1 MGLQGAKIL
10 VVGGGSGIGFSVAKA
25 AVAEGADVTIASTN
39 AEKLGAASA
48 RLGGVATALLDITD
62 EAAVAAFFARAGM
75 FDHIVSTAGDWGEGG
90 RGAFTELDME
100 KAEELFRVRLWG
112 SAKLAKHGAAYL
124 APGGSLT
131 FTGGMSAYRPAKGSV
146 MATAM
151 AGSLAHLTLGLAK
164 ELAPLRVNAV
174 FPGGVATEVY
184 QELSDS
190 TKAAWQARFASFPLP
205 RIGEPDEVAEAY
217 LYLMKAGYTTGQILQ
232 VDGGSMLA
240 G

>member
-10 VVGGGSGIGFSVAKA
+10 VVGGGSGIGHAVAQA
-25 AVAEGADVTIASTN
+25 ALAEGAQITIASTN
-39 AEKLGAASA
+39 ADKLAAASQ
-48 RLGGVATALLDITD
+48 RLGGAATALLDITD
-62 EAAVAAFFARAGM
+62 ETAVATYFASSGM

-90 RGAFTELDME
+90 RGLIAELDM
-100 KAEELFRVRLWG
+100 KAAEDLFRVRLWG
-112 SAKLAKHGAAYL
+112 SAILAKHGAPRL
-124 APGGSLT
+124 AAGGSLT
-131 FTGGMSAYRPAKGSV
+131 FTGGMSAWRPAKGSV

-174 FPGGVATEVY
+174 FPGGVATEIY
-184 QELSDS
+184 HSLSDS
-190 TKAAWQARFASFPLP
+190 TRKAWEARYAFQPLP
-205 RIGEPDEVAEAY
+205 RTGEPGEVAEAY

>member
-1 MGLQGAKIL
+1 MTLRDAKIL
-10 VVGGGSGIGFSVAKA
+10 VIGGGSGIGFAVAKA
-25 AVAEGADVTIASTN
+25 AVDEGAEVTIASTN
-39 AEKLGAASA
+39 AEKLAAASQ
-48 RLGGVATALLDITD
+48 RLGGAATAQLDITD
-62 EAAVAAFFARAGM
+62 EAAVAAYFAQSGM

-90 RGAFTELDME
+90 RGSFTELDM
-100 KAEELFRVRLWG
+100 KMAEDLFRVRLWG
-112 SAKLAKHGAAYL
+112 SAILAKHGSARI

-131 FTGGMSAYRPAKGSV
+131 FTGGMSAWRPAKGSV

-184 QELSDS
+184 QVLSDT

-205 RIGEPDEVAEAY
+205 RIGEPGEVAEAY

>member
-10 VVGGGSGIGFSVAKA
+10 VVGGGSGIGFAVAKA
-25 AVAEGADVTIASTN
+25 AVAEGAEVTIVSTN
-39 AEKLGAASA
+39 ADKLAAASG
-48 RLGGVATALLDITD
+48 RLGGVTTAVLDITE
-62 EAAVAAFFARAGM
+62 EAAVAAFFAQSCT
-75 FDHIVSTAGDWGEGG
+75 FDHIASTAGDWGEGG
-90 RGAFTELDME
+90 RGTFTELDM
-100 KAEELFRVRLWG
+100 KAAEDLFRVRLWG
-112 SAKLAKHGAAYL
+112 SAILAKHGAAWL

-131 FTGGMSAYRPAKGSV
+131 FTGGMSAWRPAKGSV

-151 AGSLAHLTLGLAK
+151 AGSLGHLTIGLAK

-184 QELSDS
+184 QGLSDS
-190 TKAAWQARFASFPLP
+190 TRSAWEARYASQPLP
-205 RIGEPDEVAEAY
+205 RIGEPGEVAEAY

-232 VDGGSMLA
+232 VDGGAMLA

>member
-1 MGLQGAKIL
+1 MALQGAKIL
-10 VVGGGSGIGFSVAKA
+10 VVGGGSGIGF
-25 AVAEGADVTIASTN
+25 AVAQAAAGEGAQVTIASTN
-39 AEKLGAASA
+39 ADKLAAASQ
-48 RLGGVATALLDITD
+48 RLGGAATAVLDITD
-62 EAAVAAFFARAGM
+62 EAAVAAWFANSGK
-75 FDHIVSTAGDWGEGG
+75 FDHIVATAGDWGEGG
-90 RGAFTELDME
+90 RGKFTELDM
-100 KAEELFRVRLWG
+100 KAAEDLFRVRLWG
-112 SAKLAKHGAAYL
+112 SAILAKHGAARL
-124 APGGSLT
+124 AAGGSLT
-131 FTGGMSAYRPAKGSV
+131 FTGGMSAWRPAKGSV

-184 QELSDS
+184 QVLSDS
-190 TKAAWQARFASFPLP
+190 TKTAWEARFGSQPIP
-205 RIGEPDEVAEAY
+205 RIGAPDEVAQAY